1 MVNTSGAGPAS
12 PEWGSGPGL
21 TSLDPPRGPRERLP
35 VSEVGALEDRV
46 GAALAVSELAGTS
59 APRLDHRYRLTRILG
74 RGANGVVVAAHDE
87 RLDRQVALKLFAQW
101 DERVLREARSIA
113 KLDHPNVIRVHDVG
127 VGDLQVEAERPVSC
141 AYLCMALVPGK
152 SLRAWLAEDKPSAS
166 RIRAVLAAAGEGLA
180 AAHSA
185 GLVHRDVK
193 PENIMVGP
201 GDKALVVDF
210 GLARPPPEEGV
221 LATLAGTPPY
231 MAPEAR
237 AGRVSAAADV
247 YAFARVTVEA
257 LSGAL
262 PTDER
267 GLEAVLADLGKRL
280 RRALRRALDPDPRRR
295 GEIPAIVRAL
305 HRPRA
310 TMVWS
315 LLLAAIFAFS
325 ASHLSPE
332 FRGWFYGLFEGHD
345 SAAQPKPPPPPML
358 GECTQSAGTWT
369 LDTHVDALGLARRG
383 LGAQGMYSLTLTPEC
398 EVTDFS
404 KTRWRNYSDD
414 DWQPVRPGP
423 VQGKRTRT
431 RAVAP
436 GTIEVQSDFNG
447 APHQFTLRLEDD
459 RARGTFERRE
469 SEPPGSVVWNGT
481 VGGYRGPWTD
491 PRRKIGSP

>member
-1 MVNTSGAGPAS
+1 
-12 PEWGSGPGL
+12 L
-21 TSLDPPRGPRERLP
+21 TAPRSPRERLP

-74 RGANGVVVAAHDE
+74 RGSNGVVVAAHDE

-127 VGDLQVEAERPVSC
+127 VGDLQVEGEAPMSC

-152 SLRAWLAEDKPSAS
+152 SLRAWLAEDKPSDS
-166 RIRAVLAAAGEGLA
+166 RIRAALAAAGEGLA

-237 AGRVSAAADV
+237 AGEVSAAADV
-247 YAFARVTVEA
+247 YAFARVCVEA
-257 LSGAL
+257 LSGVL

-267 GLEAVLADLGKRL
+267 GLDATLGPLDQRLEA
-280 RRALRRALDPDPRRR
+280 ALRDALSSDPGDRPRVAAIVKALQRPRR
-295 GEIPAIVRAL
+295 GML
-305 HRPRA
+305 
-310 TMVWS
+310 WS
-315 LLLAAIFAFS
+315 LVLLAVFAF
-325 ASHLSPE
+325 AVAHQSPA
-332 FRGWFYGLFEGHD
+332 FRGWFYGLLGADRNSIED
-345 SAAQPKPPPPPML
+345 TAEPAPAA
-358 GECTQSAGTWT
+358 GACRYVAGTWVFT
-369 LDTHVDALGLARRG
+369 TTVDALGTAHAG
-383 LGAQGMYSLTLTPEC
+383 LGAQGQYQLRLSPDCAVEDLRKTRQGTPLGGLSEIDGDEVRGTGTVVRRIHPDALEVTSTLRARYRFILRFPDGDGLEGEFRHLAPGGSVYRSGTLTGE
-398 EVTDFS
+398 
-404 KTRWRNYSDD
+404 R
-414 DWQPVRPGP
+414 QP
-423 VQGKRTRT
+423 
-431 RAVAP
+431 
-436 GTIEVQSDFNG
+436 
-447 APHQFTLRLEDD
+447 
-459 RARGTFERRE
+459 
-469 SEPPGSVVWNGT
+469 
-481 VGGYRGPWTD
+481 
-491 PRRKIGSP
+491 